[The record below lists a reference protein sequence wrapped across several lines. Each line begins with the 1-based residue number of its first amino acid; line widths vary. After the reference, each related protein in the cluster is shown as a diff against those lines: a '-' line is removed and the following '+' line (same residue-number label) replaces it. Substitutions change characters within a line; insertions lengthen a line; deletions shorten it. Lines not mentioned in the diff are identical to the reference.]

1 MAPEVQCIKPTGEQ
15 IMSFDLPIAEQRL
28 KNTARLAHQSMW
40 LLFLI
45 AAGLMIVVRRS
56 APARTGSIWFLGCA
70 VLAFMFS
77 FALRD
82 FVRKVGHRN
91 TENKIVR
98 DVKIFLETEPAI
110 LVRPPAPAP
119 AKAAASGPGGPV
131 DDVPSRSAGFV
142 SLNGAVAYRT
152 PAADPV
158 VFDAFPSH
166 SSVAVRTEFFPVLL
180 PVMTGC

>member
-1 MAPEVQCIKPTGEQ
+1 
-15 IMSFDLPIAEQRL
+15 MSFDLPIAEQRL

-98 DVKIFLETEPAI
+98 DVKVFLETEPAV
-110 LVRPPAPAP
+110 LVRQHPLAPV
-119 AKAAASGPGGPV
+119 KAAASDPADG
-131 DDVPSRSAGFV
+131 VPSRSAGFV
-142 SLNGAVAYRT
+142 SLNGGATYRT
-152 PAADPV
+152 PTADPV
-158 VFDAFPSH
+158 VFDAIPLH
-166 SSVAVRTEFFPVLL
+166 ESVAVPTQFFAVLL
-180 PVMTGC
+180 PVMTNC

>member
-1 MAPEVQCIKPTGEQ
+1 
-15 IMSFDLPIAEQRL
+15 MSFDLPIAEQRL

-70 VLAFMFS
+70 VLAFIFS

-91 TENKIVR
+91 TENKLVR
-98 DVKIFLETEPAI
+98 DVKIFLEAEPAI
-110 LVRPPAPAP
+110 LVREAAP
-119 AKAAASGPGGPV
+119 AKAAASHPAVLEG
-131 DDVPSRSAGFV
+131 DVPSRSAGFV
-142 SLNGAVAYRT
+142 PLNGSSAYRT
-152 PAADPV
+152 PATDPV
-158 VFDAFPSH
+158 VFDAIPSRPCV
-166 SSVAVRTEFFPVLL
+166 SVRTDFFAVML
-180 PVMTGC
+180 PVITNC